1 MSRSGDRTQVP
12 VAPDAVRVWRGFR
25 NPNVE
30 QETFFGKLGSVFIP
44 ATVQIQGPVGLAAYL
59 PSVLPGQ
66 KPEGVPDE
74 IALVFYEYQAA
85 YDEAKESVGG
95 RSYSDMHALVFDLS
109 RSTSGF
115 PVRFEG
121 ELEPEMRYHLFDEHV
136 DWQFGTVNAFV
147 GVSAGSDPQGFTN
160 AVREFLLAVQAQGA
174 GGPDGAIAVA
184 STEYVVYWE
193 HWPTADQHSLIP
205 RLAKLV
211 EPVYHEAIEPQSLFE
226 GLWARPYAGVAVTG
240 GESFNTQ
247 FIRRQETT
255 REERS

>member
-1 MSRSGDRTQVP
+1 MSASSARIPVP

-30 QETFFGKLGSVFIP
+30 QEAFFGKLGSIFIP

-59 PSVLPGQ
+59 PSVLPAR
-66 KPEGVPDE
+66 KPETAPDE

-85 YDEAKESVGG
+85 YDEAKETVGG

-115 PVRFEG
+115 PIRFEG

-136 DWQFGTVNAFV
+136 DWQFGAVNTFV
-147 GVSAGSDPQGFTN
+147 GVSGGREPQVFTN
-160 AVREFLLAVQAQGA
+160 AVREFLLTVQAQGA
-174 GGPDGAIAVA
+174 GGPDGAVAVA
-184 STEYVVYWE
+184 STEHVVYWE
-193 HWPTADQHSLIP
+193 HWPTADQNSLIP
-205 RLAKLV
+205 RLAELV
-211 EPVYHEAIEPQSLFE
+211 EPVYHEAVEPQPLFE
-226 GLWARPYAGVAVTG
+226 ELWTRPYAGVTVSG

-247 FIRRQETT
+247 FTRRLETT
-255 REERS
+255 EEERS